1 MRTVVDWMPSGAKI
15 ALVYDK
21 KAENGY
27 LSVVE
32 LPPLDIWEELEEK
45 ELSFD
50 ASSSEIIYGSFVD
63 LMWMDVHILLGVSP
77 FGLSHSSHFSQSPSN
92 KDMLHGYY
100 LQDIELWYSED
111 HVPGLRFC
119 SRWHAEIARWNR
131 IWALL
136 LIPQKGV
143 QHLFSLMLAESLK
156 YIPNLGI
163 MGEKPGILKKM
174 LMGSVI

>member
-1 MRTVVDWMPSGAKI
+1 MKTVMDWMPSGAKI

-63 LMWMDVHILLGVSP
+63 LMWMDAHILLDVSP
-77 FGLSHSSHFSQSPSN
+77 FGLNHSSHFS
-92 KDMLHGYY
+92 
-100 LQDIELWYSED
+100 
-111 HVPGLRFC
+111 
-119 SRWHAEIARWNR
+119 
-131 IWALL
+131 
-136 LIPQKGV
+136 
-143 QHLFSLMLAESLK
+143 
-156 YIPNLGI
+156 
-163 MGEKPGILKKM
+163 
-174 LMGSVI
+174 